1 MTEKQEAFVQNIV
14 KGMSQIDAYKN
25 AYNAEKMS
33 DNAIS
38 REACLLL
45 KTPKIAQRHAE
56 LGAKTV
62 KETILT
68 AQERMEFLSDIVNEK
83 EKEKKAI
90 SIEDGETKF
99 VEVPADLNTKI
110 KAIDTINKMQGIYS
124 LKVDGSINIKKLED
138 LI

>member
-1 MTEKQEAFVQNIV
+1 
-14 KGMSQIDAYKN
+14 MSQIDAYKD

-45 KTPKIAQRHAE
+45 KNPKIAQRHAE
-56 LGAKTV
+56 LGAETA

-68 AQERMEFLSDIVNEK
+68 AQERMEFLSDIVNEIA
-83 EKEKKAI
+83 KEKKAI
-90 SIEDGETKF
+90 AFDEDGEPKF
-99 VEVPADLNTKI
+99 LEVPADLNTKI

-124 LKVDGSINIKKLED
+124 LKLEGSINIKKLED